1 MEMIAGSTTFTVLR
15 GQGWQMIFG
24 SLFFLTVFLP
34 VVLLGHWALQMAGQ
48 RCRLGTLPANVWLLG
63 ASLVACLLSD
73 LPGLPAFLGCAV
85 LTDLLTRVMAASRNG
100 RLRRLLLGAVLVT
113 DIGLLCFFKYAGVI
127 ARWVDALAGSAI
139 IPVPQLSLPLG
150 VSFWVFRA
158 VSYAIDVYR
167 GVHPPARNPLDFLC
181 YMALFPIFVSGPI
194 VRWAEVS
201 DSFRERPF
209 SAPQVASG
217 FRRLLVGL
225 AKKVLVANQLALFA
239 DAVWA
244 LASEGHAMSPGMAAL
259 GVAAYT
265 LQLYFDFSGY
275 SDMAIGIGRLLGFSF
290 RENFLWPYAS
300 ASIREFWRRWHI
312 SLSTWFRDYL
322 YIPLG
327 GSRRGTARTC
337 LNGLIVFTLCGMWH
351 GAGLLFALWGLWHG
365 LLLCAERLFGP
376 RQPKDTPPP
385 RRPPAVAALRFLA
398 AHAYAL
404 AAIAFGWILFR
415 SATPSAAGVV
425 LRSLV
430 GLDPL
435 SRESR
440 TLWLD
445 CTPLFEAM
453 LVIGALLS
461 FPIVPALRRAM
472 RRLLPESAVWTLE
485 SLAATALG
493 AVALLF
499 LVAGTQR
506 SFLYFQF

>member
-1 MEMIAGSTTFTVLR
+1 
-15 GQGWQMIFG
+15 MIFG
-24 SLFFLTVFLP
+24 SLFFLTFFLP
-34 VVLLGHWALQMAGQ
+34 PVLLGHWLLQW
-48 RCRLGTLPANVWLLG
+48 LGTKRRFGTALANLWLLA
-63 ASLVACLLSD
+63 ASLVACVLSD
-73 LPGLPAFLGCAV
+73 LRGLPVFLGCAV
-85 LTDLLTRVMAASRNG
+85 ATDLLVRGLAASRSP
-100 RLRRLLLGAVLVT
+100 RAKRVLFALAVVLNL
-113 DIGLLCFFKYAGVI
+113 GLLCYVKYAGVAAGWI
-127 ARWVDALAGSAI
+127 NALSGRSWV
-139 IPVPQLSLPLG
+139 PVPELTLPLG
-150 VSFWVFRA
+150 ISFWVFRA
-158 VSYAIDVYR
+158 ISYAADVAR

-181 YMALFPIFVSGPI
+181 YLALFPIFVSGPI
-194 VRWAEVS
+194 VRWAAVA
-201 DSFRERPF
+201 DSFLSRPF
-209 SAPQVASG
+209 SAPIAVSG
-217 FRRLLVGL
+217 FRRLLVGF
-225 AKKVLVANQLALFA
+225 AKKVLLANQLALFA
-239 DAVWA
+239 DAVWE
-244 LASEGHAMSPGMAAL
+244 LASDGHAMSPGMAAL
-259 GVAAYT
+259 GVAAYS

-351 GAGLLFALWGLWHG
+351 GAGVLFALWGFWHG
-365 LLLCAERLFGP
+365 MLLCAERLFGP
-376 RQPKDTPPP
+376 RRAKDAPPP
-385 RRPPAVAALRFLA
+385 RRAPVVAALRFVA

-425 LRSLV
+425 LRSLA
-430 GLDPL
+430 GLEPL

-445 CTPLFEAM
+445 CTPLFEAT

-461 FPIVPALRRAM
+461 LPVVPALRRAL
-472 RRLLPESAVWTLE
+472 RRFLPESTAWTLE

-493 AVALLF
+493 AAALLF